1 MTQKKKLILGPLPDQ
16 ADDYTQYEETVIRW
30 DRIIGFALVLILLVI
45 GLVFLLTNDTPTDE
59 RVVQNEKGQ
68 SLEAQTVEAQ
78 TVEGQ
83 STNLETSDKVEEI
96 QLSKP
101 ESVKLKS
108 ESVSVLSSA
117 RLDLQQLEMKPESA
131 GIQETEQL
139 ESVPEQDSE
148 QEEVQSKVVVQQA
161 VQSEAG
167 TIQESTSLPST
178 EIHTSNESD
187 AEKILANVEILSE
200 NITEAVLSLDIKND
214 IPGSP
219 LSYTVSL
226 PEAGIFK
233 VILFTEMKGLRGKTL
248 YHEWYRNGI
257 RQAKV
262 KIPVNVK
269 MQKSYS
275 SKFINYQM
283 LGDWQVKVVDEKDEL
298 YILADFRVVHPE

>member
-68 SLEAQTVEAQ
+68 SLEAQ

-187 AEKILANVEILSE
+187 AEKILANVEIRSE